1 MEDSNILKNDLFNAA
16 LFLSSEKSGSLS
28 RQTSRGSTGSVQG
41 GQGADVRGR
50 GSSSSLPGQSQTLDG
65 PSPPM
70 MKVIAQLWCHE
81 CTRTFADR
89 LVTEEGI
96 YS

>member
-1 MEDSNILKNDLFNAA
+1 MVNLP
-16 LFLSSEKSGSLS
+16 SEKSGTLS
-28 RQTSRGSTGSVQG
+28 RQTSRGSTSSVQG
-41 GQGADVRGR
+41 GQGTDRVRGSTS
-50 GSSSSLPGQSQTLDG
+50 GLAQTLEG

-96 YS
+96 LFLQF